1 MLDCD
6 VLAILGMD
14 FFTQVNP
21 KIDWEKHEMR
31 VKVGSRKVHIRLK
44 EFSRSGSDVVKVVE
58 GT

>member
-6 VLAILGMD
+6 VPAILGMD
-14 FFTQVNP
+14 FLTQVNP

-31 VKVGSRKVHIRLK
+31 VKVGSRNVHIRLK